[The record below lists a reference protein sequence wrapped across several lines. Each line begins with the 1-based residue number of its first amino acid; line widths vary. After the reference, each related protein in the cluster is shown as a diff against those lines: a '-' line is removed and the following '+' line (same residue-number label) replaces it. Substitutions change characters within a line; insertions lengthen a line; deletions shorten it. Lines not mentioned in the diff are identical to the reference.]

1 MTHRARRPTAGLV
14 AMTSA
19 TLVATTLLVV
29 PVASPAS
36 ADVTITTDQFSL
48 GMAPEEAG
56 VPGVPAGYIRLW
68 DMGVAWRDV
77 NPAPGV
83 WVWTVLDQRI
93 AQVEAAGAKVLYV
106 AGLTPEWAAS
116 STDGDP
122 RWGVGSAS
130 MPRDLSYY
138 KDYLNE
144 LMSRYRSRIAAVE
157 VWNEANLRTFWTGT
171 PVQMANLTA
180 LANNRIKANSPG
192 TVVLAAST
200 TTRLPASMR
209 NFFAPYAA
217 AMEPMG
223 FPFDAW
229 SIHTYPAGNA
239 SPVERYSGITDWT
252 SILMGAVSNDDRAAA
267 KQVWDTEVNYGLA
280 GPGTTPHT
288 DFDATTSGAYVARTF
303 VDSIRAGID
312 ATFWYLWTN
321 GPYSLL
327 GVQMHKGTDSTIGAY
342 NRVREWTS
350 GATFTGCD
358 TSSDGAIRCFFT
370 KGDPFYIAMS
380 PTVAAVAYSRG
391 QKLTAQTWEGAVLDT
406 SGPVALGIGPV
417 RFTCGAGIDPSR
429 CTAAGAS
436 IGGETGS
443 GSGSEST
450 PAAET
455 APGAP
460 TDLEVTPGN
469 KTVTVK
475 WQAPAADGGS
485 KVLSYT
491 AYATAQGRNNGSC
504 TVNAPAR
511 SCTIRDLVNGRA
523 VTIVV
528 RARNS
533 VGQGPASLGL
543 RTTPIA
549 PAAQNPPRKPED
561 VRVAGMY
568 QGVYVQWK
576 PPASD
581 GGMPVLRY
589 RVTVDVPAGPDK
601 TCIVEPST
609 GVNIELNRCAVVG
622 LETGGHVLVS
632 VEAKNA
638 KGWGPASA
646 PVWGEPAATGPPSWP
661 LAVTVASG
669 SSTIVTAWQPPTS
682 SGRTPIDHY
691 RVWAANRATR
701 TSVFC
706 SAPASRRTCNMRD
719 VPAGQW
725 FVVVYAV
732 NEDGLSHRSDT
743 RVVQVG

>member
-1 MTHRARRPTAGLV
+1 MTHPARR
-14 AMTSA
+14 
-19 TLVATTLLVV
+19 
-29 PVASPAS
+29 AS
-36 ADVTITTDQFSL
+36 AGPLAKAMITLAAAMLLAVPWTTTPAVADVAVTTDQFNL
-48 GMAPEEAG
+48 GMAPEETGA
-56 VPGVPAGYIRLW
+56 PGVPVGYIRLW

-116 STDGDP
+116 NSDGDP

-192 TVVLAAST
+192 TIVLAAST
-200 TTRLPASMR
+200 TTRLPASVR

-239 SPVERYSGITDWT
+239 SPVERYAGITEWT

-342 NRVREWTS
+342 NRIREWTS

-370 KGDPFYIAMS
+370 KGEPFYIAMS
-380 PTVAAVAYSRG
+380 PWTGTVSYSRG
-391 QKLTAQTWEGAVLDT
+391 QKLTAQTWEGAALDT
-406 SGPVALGIGPV
+406 SGRVALGIGPV

-436 IGGETGS
+436 TGGGS
-443 GSGSEST
+443 ESGSEST
-450 PAAET
+450 PTAET

-460 TDLEVTPGN
+460 TDVEVTPGN

-475 WQAPAADGGS
+475 WQAPAGDGGS

-491 AYATAQGRNNGSC
+491 ASAAAQGRSKGSC

-511 SCTIRDLVNGRA
+511 SCTIRDLVNGKA

-533 VGQGPASLGL
+533 VGQGPASTGL

-549 PAAQNPPRKPED
+549 PAMQNPPRKPED
-561 VRVAGMY
+561 VRVAAMY
-568 QGVYVQWK
+568 KGVYVEWK
-576 PPASD
+576 PPTSD

-589 RVTVDVPAGPDK
+589 RVTVDVPGGADR

-609 GVNIELNRCAVVG
+609 RVNDQRDRCAIFG
-622 LETGGHVLVS
+622 LDIGVSVMVS

-638 KGWGPASA
+638 RGWGPASA
-646 PVWGEPAATGPPSWP
+646 PMWHTPAATGPPSWP
-661 LAVTVASG
+661 LALTVASG
-669 SSTIVTAWQPPTS
+669 PSTIVTAWQPPTS
-682 SGRTPIDHY
+682 SGRTPIHSY
-691 RVWAANRATR
+691 SVWAKNPATR
-701 TSVFC
+701 TSLHC
-706 SAPASRRTCNMRD
+706 YAYGSRRTCNIQN
-719 VPAGQW
+719 VPAGRW
-725 FVVVYAV
+725 LVVVYAR
-732 NEDGLSHRSDT
+732 NEDGTSFPSDT